1 MKIHISGVCGT
12 ATASLAGLL
21 KAKGHQVTGS
31 DQDVYPP
38 MSDELFRMGVP
49 VSSPYA
55 ESNIP
60 ADAELVVIG
69 NALSRGNP
77 EVEAVLDA
85 KRRYTSQAALL
96 ADEFLRDR
104 TSIVVAGTHGKT
116 TTTSMLA
123 HVLKHAGFDP
133 SFLIGGVSLD
143 LGTSYGLGSGRHFV
157 VEGDEYDTAF
167 FDKRPKFVH
176 YLPDVAVIGNLE
188 FDHADIYA
196 DLAAVQ
202 LAFTRLMS
210 VIPRRGLLIAGI
222 ESPGLA
228 LILGR
233 AKSRVATFAL
243 GETAGASWQAR
254 GVVLSAAGAGFDVFH
269 DGECHGRIAMS
280 ASGNHNVRNALAATI
295 AALEAGVPF
304 ERIVAAFAAFRG
316 VKRRLEVRGE
326 VRGITVYDDF
336 AHHPTAVRETIAA
349 LRSRIGPA
357 ERVVTI
363 FEPRSYTSPD
373 EGLRDGLRARLRDR
387 RRSRDLGRPPARKG
401 SGGPEDQRGDSGG
414 LDQPGRGAGAL
425 HPHGRRDRERP
436 PGPASSRRP
445 CPGALERGL
454 RRHSREAPD
463 RPALLILNS
472 LTAQPPSNCG
482 MTVAI
487 KSVGDRPRAD

>member
-1 MKIHISGVCGT
+1 VKIHISGVCGT

-21 KAKGHQVTGS
+21 KAKGHTVTGS

-38 MSDELFRMGVP
+38 MSDELARMGVP

-55 ESNIP
+55 EANIP

-116 TTTSMLA
+116 TTTSMLT
-123 HVLKHAGFDP
+123 HVLRHAGLDP

-143 LGTSYGLGSGRHFV
+143 LGTSYGLGAGRHFV

-176 YLPDVAVIGNLE
+176 YLPDVAIIGNLE

-202 LAFTRLMS
+202 LAFVRLMAI
-210 VIPRRGLLIAGI
+210 IPRRGLLITGV
-222 ESPGLA
+222 ESPGLVE
-228 LILGR
+228 ILVS

-243 GETAGASWQAR
+243 GDAGSASWQAR
-254 GVVLSAAGAGFDVFH
+254 DVVLSAEGAAFDVWH
-269 DGECHGRIAMS
+269 DGSRLGCIRMS

-295 AALEAGVPF
+295 AALEAGAPF
-304 ERIVAAFAAFRG
+304 ERIVAAFREFRG
-316 VKRRLEVRGE
+316 VKRRLEVKGE
-326 VRGITVYDDF
+326 VRGISVYDDF

-349 LRSRIGPA
+349 LRSRLGPK
-357 ERVVTI
+357 ERVVSV
-363 FEPRSYTSPD
+363 FEPRSYTSRTRVFELDFARAFATAD
-373 EGLRDGLRARLRDR
+373 EVIISAAHLPGKVPEGQRISEETLVASINREGGRARFLRTVGEIVSDLTRDLRPGDHVLVLSNGGFGGIHDKLLNALRA
-387 RRSRDLGRPPARKG
+387 
-401 SGGPEDQRGDSGG
+401 
-414 LDQPGRGAGAL
+414 
-425 HPHGRRDRERP
+425 
-436 PGPASSRRP
+436 
-445 CPGALERGL
+445 
-454 RRHSREAPD
+454 
-463 RPALLILNS
+463 
-472 LTAQPPSNCG
+472 
-482 MTVAI
+482 
-487 KSVGDRPRAD
+487 